1 MFALKI
7 SREMAKEL
15 LRDTLGLGETDFKW
29 KILEHVVTK
38 CWSPGIGRRFKEYIR
53 CKYM

>member
-15 LRDTLGLGETDFKW
+15 LRETLGLGETDFKW
-29 KILEHVVTK
+29 NVLEHVVTK
-38 CWSPGIGRRFKEYIR
+38 YWSPSTGHRSKEEVR